1 VVIDESLL
9 ESLFGP
15 SAATKH
21 VRIPDWTAMPATAM
35 AAPAAQVRFEVIQ
48 GAGGIPAGMHEQ
60 STLNRLLDANKP
72 FTGLVVSISVNQTDG
87 SAVSHDVM
95 LNVNHFVRGL
105 LRDGDFAC
113 QTGDDEFLL
122 LCPEEQ
128 GADAQRRIGEI
139 SERLWDFQL
148 RGVGSFS
155 VMFGWGD
162 VQVDGEAIGEAVASA
177 TERMHQTRRA
187 RKTVSFD
194 SPRKKVVAA
203 V

>member
-1 VVIDESLL
+1 M
-9 ESLFGP
+9 
-15 SAATKH
+15 AAS
-21 VRIPDWTAMPATAM
+21 VPAT
-35 AAPAAQVRFEVIQ
+35 QVRFEVIQ

-60 STLNRLLDANKP
+60 STLNRLLEANNP

-87 SAVSHDVM
+87 AAVSHDVM
-95 LNVNHFVRGL
+95 LSVNHFVRGL

-113 QTGDDEFLL
+113 ETGDDEFLL
-122 LCPEEQ
+122 LCPEEA
-128 GADAQRRIGEI
+128 GAEAQRRLNDI

-148 RGVGSFS
+148 RGAGTFS
-155 VMFGWGD
+155 IIFGWGD
-162 VQVDGEAIGEAVASA
+162 VLVNGESIGEAVASA

-194 SPRKKVVAA
+194 SASPRRKAVAA